1 VNLYFHG
8 GTKIDKGNQFWLPKL
23 VRGDHFW
30 QRTDFSLQA
39 NRNSMPDIAN
49 RSINFTLQC
58 TSMRSLWDEIDRQ
71 IQAHMLTLWWNHLSP
86 IWCQEFLTCKRFQTL
101 VAQRLQSLIDKC
113 LHEEGLAMWVYCMSE
128 RGHNL
133 LAHITFWNIHLIQYN
148 LSIRSYLHTILKFQ
162 TV

>member
-1 VNLYFHG
+1 MG
-8 GTKIDKGNQFWLPKL
+8 GPKL
-23 VRGDHFW
+23 ARGTSFDC
-30 QRTDFSLQA
+30 QNLSRRTTFGGGPIFSLQA
-39 NRNSMPDIAN
+39 NRNSIPDIAN

-58 TSMRSLWDEIDRQ
+58 TSMRSLWDEIDCQ

-133 LAHITFWNIHLIQYN
+133 LAQFTFWNIHLIQYN